1 MKVNCLSVLARLLS
15 ARYSSPEQRWSTRD
29 LADKEYINKFIIDL
43 YINKTY
49 NIILILINKF
59 TKYATYII
67 IIKNLKADKFIDIL

>member
-1 MKVNCLSVLARLLS
+1 MRVYYYKFYNELILILTNNVNSF
-15 ARYSSPEQRWSTRD
+15 
-29 LADKEYINKFIIDL
+29 YIIILNFIINISLTRDL

-67 IIKNLKADKFIDIL
+67 IIKNLKANKLINIL